1 MFSFVYINVF
11 LFALAILFAAV
22 GFVITFRGKRGGV
35 VYFGIS
41 SSLVVFSSTNYIF
54 NVL

>member
-11 LFALAILFAAV
+11 LFVLATLFAVV
-22 GFVITFRGKRGGV
+22 GFVITSRGRRGGV

-41 SSLVVFSSTNYIF
+41 SSLIVFSTTNYVF